1 VRGLDEALATA
12 AALRAAGRVG
22 IAELLAGGP
31 ATPSEVASACGI
43 SERGARTIMAA
54 LASMGLVDTTADGLY
69 RALPLL
75 GPLLA
80 YAALWDRFPEA
91 VIAGGPAAG

>member
-1 VRGLDEALATA
+1 
-12 AALRAAGRVG
+12 
-22 IAELLAGGP
+22 
-31 ATPSEVASACGI
+31 
-43 SERGARTIMAA
+43 MAA